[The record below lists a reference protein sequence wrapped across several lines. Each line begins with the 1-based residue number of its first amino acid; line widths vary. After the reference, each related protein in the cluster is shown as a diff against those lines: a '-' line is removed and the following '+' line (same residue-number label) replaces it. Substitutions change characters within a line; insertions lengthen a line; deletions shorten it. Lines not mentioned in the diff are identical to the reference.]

1 MGWDWH
7 GQLKFTLS
15 KGEIT
20 RLTKDLRLNRTQGKA
35 IGQKMVEQVEAR
47 FNRKGA
53 PAGQAWPERWKKSAV
68 TKPMMQSTG
77 TLKKSFSRSIEVT
90 DADTSRIKISIG
102 SDVPYAAAQQQG
114 VSEIKGNPVLY
125 VPITD
130 KGVRQRSKSVK
141 IGRLKDGELQVFKPS
156 RKGMHTQNGKKGE
169 WENGTPDA
177 IFLAKV
183 KLPARPMLPDTTME
197 QGGQIKVYD
206 QQLKNG

>member
-1 MGWDWH
+1 M
-7 GQLKFTLS
+7 KFTIS
-15 KGEIT
+15 KGEMT
-20 RLTKDLRLNRTQGKA
+20 RVIKDLRLSKTQAKA
-35 IGQKMVEQVEAR
+35 IGTKMVEQVEAR

-53 PAGQAWPERWKKSAV
+53 PAGLAWPERWKKSSV
-68 TKPMMQSTG
+68 SKPIMQSTG
-77 TLKKSFSRSIEVT
+77 MLRKSFAKSILVT
-90 DADTSRIKISIG
+90 DAETSRVKISIG

-114 VSEIKGNPVLY
+114 VQTIKGNPVLY

-141 IGRLKDGELQVFKPS
+141 IGRLSGGELQVFKPS
-156 RKGMHTQNGKKGE
+156 SKGTHTQNGKKGE
-169 WENGTPDA
+169 WQNGTPDA

-183 KLPARPMLPDTTME
+183 NLPARPMLPDTTME